1 MASKKQ
7 PWFSH
12 LVTVVVDESPLWRW
26 VVGFIVVIVV
36 FGLLY
41 AILTP
46 YGHGMAQEGDEGGGI
61 DFGQGLYFSV
71 VTVSSLGYGDLHPK
85 GMGKV
90 LAGLEVLM
98 GLGFI
103 GIVIAKLTSK
113 RISHF
118 VSRLFVSEM
127 KRQLLSFEA
136 VFGSHWDK
144 LVGLNKQVSDV
155 YQPTPNQGV
164 DEVSDS
170 SEIRAN
176 LRSTLNELQK
186 SSDEFLDYVQ
196 AERLDSNYFVLV
208 PASSLL
214 RVAEAME
221 KVISQLGQNII
232 SLPVQSNP
240 RILIDVLTFENR
252 SKVTRI
258 LRAQEAACEVVVEGE
273 RTGVGVRSAFSDVRA
288 ICSEVRKLMPSAWE
302 QPDQSI
308 QES

>member
-12 LVTVVVDESPLWRW
+12 LVTLVVDESPLWLW
-26 VVGFIVVIVV
+26 VVSIFAVIVV

-46 YGHGMAQEGDEGGGI
+46 LGHGMAQGGGEGGGI

-85 GMGKV
+85 GMGRV
-90 LAGLEVLM
+90 LAGVEVLM

-103 GIVIAKLTSK
+103 GIVIAKLTSR

-127 KRQLLSFEA
+127 KRQLLNFEA
-136 VFGSHWDK
+136 LFGSHWEK
-144 LVGLNKQVSDV
+144 LVTLNKQVSDV
-155 YQPTPNQGV
+155 YQPTPNQGA

-170 SEIRAN
+170 SEIRAD
-176 LRSTLNELQK
+176 LRATLDELQK
-186 SSDEFLDYVQ
+186 SSDEFLDYIQ

-221 KVISQLGQNII
+221 KVINQLGQNIV

-240 RILIDVLTFENR
+240 RILIDLLTFENR
-252 SKVTRI
+252 SKVTRV
-258 LRAQEAACEVVVEGE
+258 LRAQEAACAMVVDGK
-273 RTGVGVRSAFSDVRA
+273 RTGVGVRSAFNDVKA
-288 ICSEVRKLMPSAWE
+288 ICSEVRKLMPPAWD